1 MALSEAVQA
10 SEPAPDHRL
19 RAPSLVKLAADSI
32 RKMILAGDFA
42 PGQRL
47 LEERLT
53 AQLAISRP
61 PLREALR
68 ILENEGLITTLP
80 RRGST
85 VTTLTDRDVF
95 EILTLRS
102 ALERM
107 AFELGI
113 PVTRSE
119 LLDPS
124 RAALL
129 EMERCAAEG
138 DRGALVLAG
147 YAFHSA
153 LIEIADHRRLVTT
166 YASVQQQLLLCMA
179 RNLIVREQFYE
190 DLEQHAARH
199 RVLLEAVESG
209 DRDRALAE
217 LSVHGERSFEK
228 LQASRPPERP
238 SSMASLDRGAARS
251 RAGDDR

>member
-1 MALSEAVQA
+1 
-10 SEPAPDHRL
+10 
-19 RAPSLVKLAADSI
+19 
-32 RKMILAGDFA
+32 MILAGEFA
-42 PGQRL
+42 PGDRL
-47 LEERLT
+47 LEEKLT
-53 AQLAISRP
+53 AELAISRP

-85 VTTLTDRDVF
+85 VTTLTDRDVY

-113 PVTRSE
+113 PVARPE
-119 LLDPS
+119 LLEPS

-153 LIEIADHRRLVTT
+153 LVGIADHRRLADT

-179 RNLIVREQFYE
+179 RNLLVREQLYE

-199 RVLLEAVESG
+199 RVLFETVESG
-209 DRDRALAE
+209 DRDAALAE
-217 LSVHGERSFEK
+217 LAVHGERSFEK
-228 LQASRPPERP
+228 VHKIRP
-238 SSMASLDRGAARS
+238 
-251 RAGDDR
+251 AGRR

>member
-1 MALSEAVQA
+1 MVPSLAGAA
-10 SEPAPDHRL
+10 TDAARDHRL
-19 RAPSLVKLAADSI
+19 HAPSLVQLAADSI

-42 PGQRL
+42 PGDRL
-47 LEERLT
+47 LEEKLT
-53 AQLAISRP
+53 AELAISRP

-85 VTTLTDRDVF
+85 VTTLTDRDVY

-113 PVTRSE
+113 PVARPE
-119 LLDPS
+119 LLEPS

-153 LIEIADHRRLVTT
+153 LVGIADHRRLADT

-179 RNLIVREQFYE
+179 RNLLVREQLYE

-199 RVLLEAVESG
+199 RVLFETVESG
-209 DRDRALAE
+209 DRDAALAE
-217 LSVHGERSFEK
+217 LAVHGERSFEK
-228 LQASRPPERP
+228 VHKIRP
-238 SSMASLDRGAARS
+238 
-251 RAGDDR
+251 AGRR